1 MRDPLCS
8 ESYLLETIE
17 YDKEGICKS
26 KKKIVILKDDMEKG
40 IQRYLLMAATRL

>member
-17 YDKEGICKS
+17 FDKEAICER
-26 KKKIVILKDDMEKG
+26 KK
-40 IQRYLLMAATRL
+40 RLLC

>member
-17 YDKEGICKS
+17 FDKEAN
-26 KKKIVILKDDMEKG
+26 
-40 IQRYLLMAATRL
+40 LLTVLHRER